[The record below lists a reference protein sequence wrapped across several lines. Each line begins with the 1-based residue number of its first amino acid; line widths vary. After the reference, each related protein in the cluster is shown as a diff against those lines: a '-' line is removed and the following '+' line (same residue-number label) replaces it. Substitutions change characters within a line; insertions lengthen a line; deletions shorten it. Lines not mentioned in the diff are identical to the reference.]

1 VTERLYYRDPALL
14 EFDATLL
21 EQKDSSGRVAVR
33 LDRSAFYPTSGG
45 QSFDLGMIND
55 VPVVEILESDDGEV
69 WHILDM
75 TPGSPGTQV
84 HGSVDPA
91 RRLKNRQQHTAQH
104 ILSALFV
111 RECNLE
117 TVSVHLGDDYGAIE
131 LNATAIEVDRLHQ
144 LEMAAN
150 QIIFDSVP
158 VEIMFAEGEEL
169 GRIPLRKSPDRTG
182 QIRII
187 RIGDLDWSACGGT
200 HCNSTAQVGL
210 VKIIGTE
217 KLRNH
222 VLVKFL
228 SGMQAV
234 QDYAFRFK
242 ITDTMSRTLTCAVSD
257 LPGIFESQSNDNK
270 ALRKE
275 VSGLQKE
282 LLPIHANRLV
292 QTAETFGR
300 FKVVAFESNADAQI
314 AGQLTALVADA
325 IEGISLAVADGRLLL
340 AVSAN
345 IQLHAGDLAKQL
357 GTQLG
362 LRGGGSNRQAQLGG
376 ADPKKLS
383 EYKQQLMALIPNA

>member
-14 EFDATLL
+14 DFDATLL
-21 EQKDSSGRVAVR
+21 ELKDSGGRIAVR

-45 QSFDLGMIND
+45 QSFDLGLIND

-69 WHILDM
+69 WHILAEA
-75 TPGSPGTQV
+75 PSSPGTKV
-84 HGSVDPA
+84 AGRVDPT

-111 RECNLE
+111 RDCNLE

-131 LNATAIEVDRLHQ
+131 LNTTTIEADRLQ
-144 LEMAAN
+144 KIELAAN
-150 QIIFDSVP
+150 WIIFESIP
-158 VEIMFAEGEEL
+158 VEIMFAEGEQL
-169 GRIPLRKSPDRTG
+169 SRIPLRKPPDRTG

-217 KLRNH
+217 KIRNH
-222 VLVKFL
+222 LLVKFL

-234 QDYAFRFK
+234 QDYALRFK
-242 ITDTMSRTLTCAVSD
+242 ITDTLSRTLTCAVSD
-257 LPGIFESQSNDNK
+257 LSGIFESQSNDNK

-275 VSGLQKE
+275 VSALQKE
-282 LLPIHANRLV
+282 LLPIHAAKLA
-292 QTAETFGR
+292 QTAETSGR
-300 FKVVAFESNADAQI
+300 FKIVAFESTADAQI
-314 AGQLTALVADA
+314 AGQLTALVADTVD
-325 IEGISLAVADGRLLL
+325 GIALAVADGRLLL

-345 IQLHAGDLAKQL
+345 SQLHAGDLVKQL

-376 ADPKKLS
+376 ADPKKLP
-383 EYKQQLMALIPNA
+383 EYKQQLQALIPNA